1 MANLNPEQR
10 RPVTKTSFRQRVI
23 KDFKRNKG
31 IYLMLLPV
39 LIYYAVFHYG
49 PMYGAQIAF
58 RDFNPSRGITGSQWI
73 GMENF
78 QEFFNG
84 IYFWRLIRNTV
95 TISLLDVI
103 LGFPAPIL
111 LALMLN
117 EVTSEKFKR
126 FVQTMS
132 YLPYFISVV
141 VVGLM
146 IDFFARDGLVNG
158 ILGLEGP
165 DRIGFLSNPNY
176 YWALYVGSGIWQTFG
191 YGSIIYL
198 AAISGIDPQLY
209 DAAKVDGAGRFRQ
222 LLNITLP
229 GIAPTIITLFILRI
243 GAMLSIGSE
252 KTILLYNPLV
262 YQTADIISSYVY
274 RTGVLNGDFSLT
286 AAVGLFNS
294 LINFSLLLLANAIS
308 RRRSETSLF

>member
-1 MANLNPEQR
+1 MT
-10 RPVTKTSFRQRVI
+10 TKTSFRQRVI

-111 LALMLN
+111 LALLLN

-132 YLPYFISVV
+132 YLPYFISVVV

>member
-1 MANLNPEQR
+1 MT
-10 RPVTKTSFRQRVI
+10 TKTSFRQRVI

-58 RDFNPSRGITGSQWI
+58 RDFSPVRGIAGSQWV
-73 GMENF
+73 GLENF

-103 LGFPAPIL
+103 FGFPAPIL

-117 EVTSEKFKR
+117 EVTNEKFKR
-126 FVQTMS
+126 FVQTTS

-141 VVGLM
+141 VVVGLI

-158 ILGLEGP
+158 IMGLTG
-165 DRIGFLSNPNY
+165 DQRIGFMSNPSY
-176 YWALYVGSGIWQTFG
+176 YWAIYVGSGVWQTFG

-198 AAISGIDPQLY
+198 AAISSIDPQLY

-229 GIAPTIITLFILRI
+229 GIAPTIITLFILRV

-262 YQTADIISSYVY
+262 YESADIISSYVY
-274 RTGVLNGDFSLT
+274 RTGVLNGDYSLT
-286 AAVGLFNS
+286 AAIGLFNS
-294 LINFSLLLLANAIS
+294 LINFTLLLIANGIS

>member
-1 MANLNPEQR
+1 MT
-10 RPVTKTSFRQRVI
+10 TKTSFRQRVI

-132 YLPYFISVV
+132 YLPYFISVVV

>member
-1 MANLNPEQR
+1 MT
-10 RPVTKTSFRQRVI
+10 TKISFSQRVI

-103 LGFPAPIL
+103 FGFPAPIL

-132 YLPYFISVV
+132 YLPYFISVVV

>member
-1 MANLNPEQR
+1 MT
-10 RPVTKTSFRQRVI
+10 TKTSFRQRVI

-39 LIYYAVFHYG
+39 LIYYAMFHYG

-103 LGFPAPIL
+103 FGFPAPIL

-141 VVGLM
+141 VVVGLM
-146 IDFFARDGLVNG
+146 IDFFARDGLVNE
-158 ILGLEGP
+158 ILGLTGT

-176 YWALYVGSGIWQTFG
+176 YWALYVGSGVWQTFG

>member
-1 MANLNPEQR
+1 MT
-10 RPVTKTSFRQRVI
+10 TKISFSQRVI

-132 YLPYFISVV
+132 YLPYFISVVV

>member
-1 MANLNPEQR
+1 MT
-10 RPVTKTSFRQRVI
+10 TKISFSQRVI

-39 LIYYAVFHYG
+39 LIYYAMFHYG

-132 YLPYFISVV
+132 YLPYFISVVV

>member
-1 MANLNPEQR
+1 MKL
-10 RPVTKTSFRQRVI
+10 TFWQRVV
-23 KDFKRNKG
+23 KDFRRNKG
-31 IYLMLLPV
+31 IYLMMLPV
-39 LIYYAVFHYG
+39 LLYYVVFHYG

-58 RDFNPSRGITGSQWI
+58 RDFTPVRGITGSTWV
-73 GMENF
+73 GLENF

-84 IYFWRLIRNTV
+84 IYFWRLLRNTI

-103 LGFPAPIL
+103 FGFPAPII
-111 LALMLN
+111 LALLLN
-117 EVTSEKFKR
+117 EVTNEKFKR
-126 FVQTMS
+126 FVQTTS

-141 VVGLM
+141 VVVGL
-146 IDFFARDGLVNG
+146 ILDFFARDGLINE
-158 ILGLEGP
+158 ILGLRA
-165 DRIGFLSNPNY
+165 DNRIGFMSNPSY
-176 YWALYVGSGIWQTFG
+176 YWTIYVGSGVWQTFG

-198 AAISGIDPQLY
+198 AAISNIDPQLY

-229 GIAPTIITLFILRI
+229 GITPTIITLFILRI

-262 YQTADIISSYVY
+262 YETADIISSYVY
-274 RTGVLNGDFSLT
+274 RTGVLNGDYSLT

-294 LINFSLLLLANAIS
+294 VINFTLLLIANGIS

>member
-1 MANLNPEQR
+1 MT
-10 RPVTKTSFRQRVI
+10 TKISFSHRVI

-132 YLPYFISVV
+132 YLPYFISVVV

>member
-1 MANLNPEQR
+1 MT
-10 RPVTKTSFRQRVI
+10 TKTSFRQRVI

-39 LIYYAVFHYG
+39 LIYYAMFHYG

-103 LGFPAPIL
+103 FGFPAPIL

-141 VVGLM
+141 VVVGLM

-158 ILGLEGP
+158 ILGLTGT

-176 YWALYVGSGIWQTFG
+176 YWALYVGSGVWQTFG